1 MTEEKVRTEEFQV
14 TGEMLVAKVKELV
27 HESTIRRLIIKNE
40 AGKSLIE
47 IPLILG
53 AAGALL
59 WPVWAA
65 IGVLAALAVHLTLVI
80 EKVE

>member
-14 TGEMLVAKVKELV
+14 TGEMLVAKVKALV
-27 HESTIRRLIIKNE
+27 HESTIRRIIIKNE
-40 AGKSLIE
+40 GGKSLIE